1 MEVFAIEK
9 THASLDCLLTSL
21 RRERRQCDINPVRRR
36 EVLSHQGSKKSTDLV
51 DAYRL
56 GGPSLALDYSP
67 VTIKV
72 ELKIDVPVRGVGS
85 ARLMNLESFAP
96 KELAD
101 EPLELPS
108 IEESDIGGPVKKP
121 ASMGCGFLNF

>member
-1 MEVFAIEK
+1 MEVSAVEK
-9 THASLDCLLTSL
+9 THASLDSLFTSL
-21 RRERRQCDINPVRRR
+21 LRERRQCDVNAVRRR

-56 GGPSLALDYSP
+56 GSPSFALDYSP

-108 IEESDIGGPVKKP
+108 IEESDI
-121 ASMGCGFLNF
+121 